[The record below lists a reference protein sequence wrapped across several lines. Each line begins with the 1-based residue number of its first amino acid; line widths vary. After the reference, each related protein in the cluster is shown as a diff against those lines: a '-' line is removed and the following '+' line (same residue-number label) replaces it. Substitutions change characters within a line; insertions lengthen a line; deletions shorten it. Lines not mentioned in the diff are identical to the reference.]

1 MSQHRYQ
8 AVLFDLDGTLLDT
21 APDFVIA
28 INRVL
33 AEQGLAPHDEARVRL
48 AVSHGSAGLIAS
60 TFDMDTDH
68 PDFEALRQSLLSH
81 YKTCLA
87 DTTRPFDGME
97 QVLDALS
104 RADIPW
110 GIVTN
115 KPEEYTAAIL
125 AQLTWPSAPAA
136 VVCPDHVGR
145 TKPDPE
151 PILLA
156 CRQLQV
162 APEQVVY
169 VGDHLRD
176 IQAGR
181 NAGTTTVACAYGY
194 LDTDENPGA
203 WGADYIIHNAAELL
217 DILF

>member
-1 MSQHRYQ
+1 MSRHRYQ

-21 APDFVIA
+21 APDFVTA

-33 AEQGLAPHDEARVRL
+33 AEQGRMLHDEARVRA

-60 TFDMDTDH
+60 TFDIEADH

-81 YKTCLA
+81 YRTCLA
-87 DTTRPFDGME
+87 DRTRPFAGME
-97 QVLDALS
+97 QVLEALS
-104 RADIPW
+104 REGIPW

-115 KPEEYTAAIL
+115 KPEEYTAAIVARL
-125 AQLTWPSAPAA
+125 SWPSAPGS
-136 VVCPDHVGR
+136 VVCPDHVSR

-162 APEQVVY
+162 DPEQAIY
-169 VGDHLRD
+169 IGDHLRD
-176 IQAGR
+176 IEAGR
-181 NAGTTTVACAYGY
+181 NAGATTVASAYGY
-194 LDTDENPGA
+194 LDADENPEA
-203 WGADYIIHNAAELL
+203 WGADYIVHHAAQLL